1 MNTLASRLSGQCR
14 VPKGLLPE
22 VFRQARLAF
31 ALPTPANSAMDKQR
45 ENGALLISACFI
57 AAIRLR
63 GEPIQQS
70 PKVVATV
77 PYSLP
82 EWCCSDLGRD

>member
-1 MNTLASRLSGQCR
+1 MT
-14 VPKGLLPE
+14 
-22 VFRQARLAF
+22 F

-82 EWCCSDLGRD
+82 EWCCSDWSRGRQLGRLALKKSVLIH

>member
-1 MNTLASRLSGQCR
+1 MASRLSGQFRSARC
-14 VPKGLLPE
+14 LLTE

-45 ENGALLISACFI
+45 ENGALLIAASI
-57 AAIRLR
+57 VAAIRLR
-63 GEPIQQS
+63 SEPIQRS